1 MAAQL
6 NSSLVQS
13 YSLTDYGKEEYSF
26 LFSFN
31 SSKMLIFCINIF
43 FSVAMTKTLNQD
55 LKQWQPTPIVSFLS
69 LESVR
74 IVSHYK
80 VHKRPKTVV
89 TFETSFLLAKPNGYP
104 TFHGRQFSMDTFL
117 QCDCVS

>member
-31 SSKMLIFCINIF
+31 SSKMHIFCINIF

-89 TFETSFLLAKPNGYP
+89 TFETSFLLAKPNG
-104 TFHGRQFSMDTFL
+104 
-117 QCDCVS
+117 

>member
-1 MAAQL
+1 MVKK
-6 NSSLVQS
+6 SIRFCLV
-13 YSLTDYGKEEYSF
+13 LTLAKCF
-26 LFSFN
+26 FF
-31 SSKMLIFCINIF
+31 FCINI

-55 LKQWQPTPIVSFLS
+55 LKQWQPAPIVSSLS

-74 IVSHYK
+74 IVSRYK

-117 QCDCVS
+117 QCDRVS